1 MLMGHGQLGTTWD
14 YASDLLCLC
23 FFLEIFFTIWGCVA
37 YKCFHSWGCNG
48 FCSFGSGRSVGL
60 RGMRIPDTS
69 ITKKVLFLYSLLVSS
84 VVEPSLDS
92 SHSIYHSSSI
102 AIILYTQ
109 KQTLSALMFQIAN
122 VQLIG

>member
-1 MLMGHGQLGTTWD
+1 
-14 YASDLLCLC
+14 
-23 FFLEIFFTIWGCVA
+23 
-37 YKCFHSWGCNG
+37 
-48 FCSFGSGRSVGL
+48 
-60 RGMRIPDTS
+60 MRIPDTS